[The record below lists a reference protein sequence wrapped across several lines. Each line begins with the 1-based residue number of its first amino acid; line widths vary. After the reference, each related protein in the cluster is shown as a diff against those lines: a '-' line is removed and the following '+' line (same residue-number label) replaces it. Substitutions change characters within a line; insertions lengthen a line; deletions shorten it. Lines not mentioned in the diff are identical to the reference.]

1 MNKRIV
7 ITGMTT
13 LLLCSSVM
21 IPSFSYAENKDIE
34 EIQQDRKEIKKELS
48 KAEKQLASVLK
59 EKKQLEQEITD
70 LNDSLEANE
79 QAIDE
84 VEKEMDE
91 VEKEIEE
98 IEQKIEERFDI
109 MKERAQSYQHTG
121 GNIKYLEVLFGSES
135 FSDFISRLTAVTT
148 IAEAD
153 AELIEEQE
161 KDKRKVE
168 MKLSELE
175 ALQAELA
182 EMEKLITEQKENA
195 LQMKEELE
203 SKNEELNKLVKELKL
218 KDEKLAAIEES
229 VTAEIAAPAS
239 VSGNGALG
247 WPTKGG
253 YISSYMG
260 QRWGKM
266 HKGLDIART
275 DRSTSPPIYA
285 AESGTVETATF
296 NNGGYGNLVIIN
308 HGNGM
313 KTLYAHLASIDVKP
327 GQKVSRG
334 QQIGIMGNTGNST
347 GIHLHFEVHVN
358 GNIENPMKYLK

>member
-1 MNKRIV
+1 MV
-7 ITGMTT
+7 T
-13 LLLCSSVM
+13 LLLFSGVM
-21 IPSFSYAENKDIE
+21 SPSYSYAEEQDIAKD
-34 EIQQDRKEIKKELS
+34 RSEIKKELS
-48 KAEKQLASVLK
+48 KAEKELASIMK
-59 EKKQLEQEITD
+59 EKKQLEKEISD
-70 LNDSLEANE
+70 LNKSFEANKKAME
-79 QAIDE
+79 
-84 VEKEMDE
+84 E
-91 VEKEIEE
+91 VEKEIDSVKKEIKE
-98 IEQKIEERFDI
+98 IEQKIEERFRILKD
-109 MKERAQSYQHTG
+109 RAQSYQHNG
-121 GNIKYLEVLFGSES
+121 GNIQYIEVLFGSES
-135 FSDFISRLTAVTT
+135 FSDFISRLTAVTK

-182 EMEKLITEQKENA
+182 EMEKLIKEQKENA

-218 KDEKLAAIEES
+218 KDEKLAVIEES

-260 QRWGKM
+260 PRWGKM
-266 HKGLDIART
+266 HKGIDIART

-313 KTLYAHLASIDVKP
+313 KTLYAHLASMTVKP
-327 GQKVSRG
+327 GQKVSKG
-334 QQIGIMGNTGNST
+334 QQIGVMGTTGNST

-358 GNIENPMKYLK
+358 GKPQNPMKYL

>member
-1 MNKRIV
+1 MV
-7 ITGMTT
+7 T
-13 LLLCSSVM
+13 LLLFSGVM
-21 IPSFSYAENKDIE
+21 SPSYSYAEEQDIAKE
-34 EIQQDRKEIKKELS
+34 RSEIKKELS
-48 KAEKQLASVLK
+48 KAEKELASIMK
-59 EKKQLEQEITD
+59 EKKQLEKEISD
-70 LNDSLEANE
+70 LNKSFEANKKAME
-79 QAIDE
+79 
-84 VEKEMDE
+84 E
-91 VEKEIEE
+91 VEKEIDSVKKEIKE
-98 IEQKIEERFDI
+98 IEQKIEERFRILKD
-109 MKERAQSYQHTG
+109 RAQSYQHNG
-121 GNIKYLEVLFGSES
+121 GNIQYIEVLFGSES
-135 FSDFISRLTAVTT
+135 FSDFISRLTAVTK

-182 EMEKLITEQKENA
+182 EMEKLIKEQKENA

-218 KDEKLAAIEES
+218 KDEKLAVIEES
-229 VTAEIAAPAS
+229 VTAEISAPAS

-260 QRWGKM
+260 PRWGKM
-266 HKGLDIART
+266 HKGIDIART

-313 KTLYAHLASIDVKP
+313 KTLYAHLASMTVKP
-327 GQKVSRG
+327 GQKVSKG
-334 QQIGIMGNTGNST
+334 QQIGVMGTTGNST

-358 GNIENPMKYLK
+358 GKPQNPMKYL